1 MEGDAPPGVAA
12 SWCRLDDTL
21 AYHCAMKLSIVMPA
35 YNECDTIHRILPL
48 VFAALP
54 GVKKQLIIVDDCSR
68 DGTREWLTTRFGEAP
83 RALAGIELADDG
95 TLQLTDAQPG
105 DAVPLTIELAL
116 HAVNQGKGAA
126 LRTGFSRVRG
136 DVIIIQD
143 ADLEYDPADWA
154 AMWQLIAERRIADVV
169 YGSRFF
175 GRPHRSL
182 LFHHYLGNRIISTLF
197 DVLYDQLLTDI
208 EVCYKMFTR
217 EVLDSLRLTANDF
230 GVEVQFSAQVAL
242 ARRWRIYELGISY
255 YGRTFD
261 EGKKI
266 NWRDGLKALWYV
278 LKYRIAP

>member
-1 MEGDAPPGVAA
+1 
-12 SWCRLDDTL
+12 
-21 AYHCAMKLSIVMPA
+21 MPA
-35 YNECDTIHRILPL
+35 FNECDSIHRILPL

-54 GVKKQLIIVDDCSR
+54 TIPKQLVIVDDWSR
-68 DGTREWLTTRFGEAP
+68 DGTREWLQARFSETP
-83 RALAGIELADDG
+83 RALARVELDADDG
-95 TLQLTDAQPG
+95 LRLIDAENA
-105 DAVPLTIELAL
+105 DSAPLSIELVL
-116 HAVNQGKGAA
+116 HDVNQGKGAA
-126 LRTGFSRVRG
+126 LRSGFSRVRG
-136 DVIIIQD
+136 DVVVVQD
-143 ADLEYDPADWA
+143 ADLEYDPDDWA
-154 AMWQLIAERRIADVV
+154 AIWNLIVERRIADVV

-182 LFHHYLGNRIISTLF
+182 LFHHYLGNRVISTLF
-197 DVLYDQLLTDI
+197 DLLYDQLLTDI

-230 GVEVQFSAQVAL
+230 GFEVQFSAQVAL

-278 LKYRIAP
+278 IKYRFWP

>member
-1 MEGDAPPGVAA
+1 
-12 SWCRLDDTL
+12 
-21 AYHCAMKLSIVMPA
+21 MKLSIIMPA
-35 YNECDTIHRILPL
+35 YNECETIHRILPL

-54 GVKKQLIIVDDCSR
+54 TVQKQLVIVDDCSH
-68 DGTREWLTTRFGEAP
+68 DGTRAWLQERFSRTP
-83 RALAGIELADDG
+83 RALAGVELDEAGGLRLIDAADAD
-95 TLQLTDAQPG
+95 TA
-105 DAVPLTIELAL
+105 PLTIELML
-116 HAVNQGKGAA
+116 HDVNQGKGAA
-126 LRTGFSRVRG
+126 LRTGFACVRG
-136 DVIIIQD
+136 DVVVIQD

-154 AMWQLIAERRIADVV
+154 EMWNLIVERGIADVV

-197 DVLYDQLLTDI
+197 DLLYDQLLTDI

-217 EVLDSLRLTANDF
+217 QVLDSLCLTANDF
-230 GVEVQFSAQVAL
+230 GFEVQFSAQVAL

-255 YGRTFD
+255 YGRTFE

-278 LKYRIAP
+278 LRFRVAR